1 MESKAL
7 ALGGPKKASME
18 SKALALGIWSPKL

>member
-7 ALGGPKKASME
+7 ALAQQQTTIIHYEPS
-18 SKALALGIWSPKL
+18 